1 MSEREWAVTSME
13 VRYTP
18 MAADFREAFDVLAR
32 HTAPG
37 RRSRSARRTVAAG
50 AAVGAGLLALVGGM
64 ALLPAALLLACV
76 PLVLFGPSR
85 IQARRVTRRVADK
98 GEFRVLLDECG
109 VVVSHEASDT
119 LLGWPEQRYFLET
132 RELFLLLA
140 GAEEPGVVTVL
151 PKRGAEDLRGLGQ
164 LIDRHAEALVLD

>member
-1 MSEREWAVTSME
+1 MSEREWAVTSVE

-18 MAADFREAFDVLAR
+18 TAADFREAFAVLAR

-37 RRSRSARRTVAAG
+37 RRSRSARRTVSAG
-50 AAVGAGLLALVGGM
+50 AAAGAGLLALVGGA
-64 ALLPAALLLACV
+64 ALLPAALLLVCA
-76 PLVLFGPSR
+76 LWALFAPSR
-85 IQARRVTRRVADK
+85 IQARRVVRKVADK

-151 PKRGAEDLRGLGQ
+151 PKRGVEDVRGLGQ
-164 LIDRHAEALVLD
+164 LIGRHAEALVPD